1 MTPTSPRQLATHG
14 QAAATPAGLAGR
26 VANETQIVVFEL
38 GDERYGLDIATVFE
52 IIRHQPITAV
62 PQAPAFVKGVINLR
76 GRIIPVVDLRDRF
89 GMMEGTRTKATRI
102 VVCEAAGTRLGLIVD
117 GVSEVL
123 MIAAETV
130 EATPEVAATHD
141 AAYLRGIAKLGD
153 RLIILLDLDGL
164 LDETVVAALAA
175 AA

>member
-1 MTPTSPRQLATHG
+1 MTTSPTLGAPPTAAPTAT
-14 QAAATPAGLAGR
+14 GR
-26 VANETQIVVFEL
+26 GADETQIVVFEL

-62 PQAPAFVKGVINLR
+62 PQAPAFVRGVFNLR

-89 GMMEGTRTKATRI
+89 GMAEGAMTKASRI
-102 VVCEAAGTRLGLIVD
+102 VVCEAAGTRIGLIVD

-123 MIAAETV
+123 MIAAAAIEP
-130 EATPEVAATHD
+130 TPGVAAGTD

-164 LDETVVAALAA
+164 LNDTDVAALATTA
-175 AA
+175 A